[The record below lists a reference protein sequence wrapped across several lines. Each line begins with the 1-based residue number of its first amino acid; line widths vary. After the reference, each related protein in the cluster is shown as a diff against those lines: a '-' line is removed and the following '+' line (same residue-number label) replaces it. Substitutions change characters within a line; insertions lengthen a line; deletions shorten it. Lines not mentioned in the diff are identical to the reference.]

1 MKRIVQNLLAVFLLA
16 VLLVPVTA
24 LGEDGTVTKCS
35 NCNSTN
41 IYMNRTIWRNGKH
54 CCVYKCDDCRQET
67 YGSYV
72 ACDVTMPTKC
82 TEKATCPTCGKKYT
96 GTTHNM
102 PDEVSWT
109 WNNADGI
116 NLASVAG
123 AAACMDCRQEF
134 TTKAYSIG
142 YKTTKNPTCKSNK
155 EVTYTI
161 SGVMLGGRS
170 YSPATTLEIEGT
182 ATGRHSPIP
191 DKGKPATCTE
201 PGLTEG
207 SHCYYC
213 NEVLEAQKEIPAS
226 GHLDVYASKL
236 EQAATCT
243 QDGWTKETKCKNCG
257 QTVKERERIPA
268 PGHKEVTDAAVAA
281 TCTQDGKKEGKH
293 CSVCKKVLV
302 EQEVIPATGHKEVT
316 DAAVAPTCT
325 KVGWTEGSHCSVCN
339 KELTA
344 QTRIPAIGHAVA
356 EGTEAVWVWH
366 IPENGGFASAD
377 VSAQCKNC
385 KEMIST
391 TANSIA
397 IWHNI
402 NATCTE
408 SGKNVYSV
416 TVLLG
421 GQEFYGEKEVKNPD
435 APAKGHT
442 EVIDAAVAPTCTET
456 GKTEGKHCS
465 VCKEVLVK
473 QETVP
478 ATGHKEVTD
487 AAVAPTCTKNG
498 LTEGSHCSKCGW
510 VKQAQKPISAI
521 GHAVEKE
528 AETVWEWNI
537 PADGSFAS
545 VKVSAQCKNCND
557 TISTTANNATYWHSI
572 NATCTESGKNVYSVT
587 VSLGGQ
593 DFYGEKEVDNPDDP
607 ARGHTEVTDAAV
619 APTCTETGKTEGKH
633 CSVCN
638 TVLTKQETIPA
649 TGHTEV
655 TDAAVAPTCT
665 ETGLTEGSHCSVC
678 NTVLKAQEVI
688 PALGHTEVTDAA
700 VAPTCTQTG
709 LTEGSHC
716 SVCNTVLKA
725 QEVIP
730 ALGHTEVT
738 DAAVAPTCTESG
750 KTEGKHCSVCNTVL
764 KAQEVI
770 PALGHTVVTDAAVA
784 PTCTETGKTEG
795 KHCSVCNKILVMQE
809 EIPADGHEW
818 GEWFV
823 TEAAKE
829 SESGKETRVCRRDSS
844 HTQTREIP
852 ALGNESNAPRLHVL
866 DKQNADRFFETTQ
879 QGSTLRV
886 VSEYNEVTVLTGTSE
901 ILNKLLEQGIQI
913 LEFVT
918 PQGTV
923 RVAVKPLLNA
933 MGSNGKFELS
943 VTKQGASLYVNREL
957 RNELLL

>member
-24 LGEDGTVTKCS
+24 LGAGCKPYAHAVDKGAETV
-35 NCNSTN
+35 
-41 IYMNRTIWRNGKH
+41 W
-54 CCVYKCDDCRQET
+54 D
-67 YGSYV
+67 
-72 ACDVTMPTKC
+72 
-82 TEKATCPTCGKKYT
+82 
-96 GTTHNM
+96 
-102 PDEVSWT
+102 WT
-109 WNNADGI
+109 
-116 NLASVAG
+116 
-123 AAACMDCRQEF
+123 
-134 TTKAYSIG
+134 
-142 YKTTKNPTCKSNK
+142 
-155 EVTYTI
+155 
-161 SGVMLGGRS
+161 
-170 YSPATTLEIEGT
+170 
-182 ATGRHSPIP
+182 IP
-191 DKGKPATCTE
+191 DKGFASVTVSARCKNCNEMISTTANSIAIQRTIGANCTESGKNVYWVTVSLGGQDFYGEKEVDNPNAPAKGHTPKTVWGKPATCAE
-201 PGLTEG
+201 PGLTAG
-207 SHCYYC
+207 KVCLFC
-213 NEVLEAQKEIPAS
+213 NEVLVKQEVIPKTD
-226 GHLDVYASKL
+226 HNKNNIVQT
-236 EQAATCT
+236 QAYVPYTCT
-243 QDGWTKETKCKNCG
+243 EDGYTAEKKCKTCG
-257 QTVKERERIPA
+257 QTVQERERIPA

-281 TCTQDGKKEGKH
+281 TCTK
-293 CSVCKKVLV
+293 
-302 EQEVIPATGHKEVT
+302 
-316 DAAVAPTCT
+316 
-325 KVGWTEGSHCSVCN
+325 
-339 KELTA
+339 
-344 QTRIPAIGHAVA
+344 
-356 EGTEAVWVWH
+356 
-366 IPENGGFASAD
+366 
-377 VSAQCKNC
+377 
-385 KEMIST
+385 
-391 TANSIA
+391 
-397 IWHNI
+397 
-402 NATCTE
+402 
-408 SGKNVYSV
+408 
-416 TVLLG
+416 
-421 GQEFYGEKEVKNPD
+421 
-435 APAKGHT
+435 
-442 EVIDAAVAPTCTET
+442 T

-665 ETGLTEGSHCSVC
+665 ETGLTEGKHCSVCNTVLVKQETVPATGHTEVTDVAVAPTCTETGLTEGKHCSVC

-688 PALGHTEVTDAA
+688 PATGHTEVTDAA

-750 KTEGKHCSVCNTVL
+750 KTEGKHCSVCN
-764 KAQEVI
+764 
-770 PALGHTVVTDAAVA
+770 
-784 PTCTETGKTEG
+784 
-795 KHCSVCNKILVMQE
+795 KILVMQE

-829 SESGKETRVCRRDSS
+829 SESGKEMRVCRRDSS

-886 VSEYNEVTVLTGTSE
+886 VSEYDEVTVLTGTSE

-943 VTKQGASLYVNREL
+943 VTKQGATLYVNREL

>member
-24 LGEDGTVTKCS
+24 LGAEKCEHVMPDEAVWTWTPPATPGEGTASYTITAECTKCGKVFTG
-35 NCNSTN
+35 NG
-41 IYMNRTIWRNGKH
+41 RAWIWDTEAATCTHNKFVTHKINHSLNGK
-54 CCVYKCDDCRQET
+54 T
-67 YGSYV
+67 
-72 ACDVTMPTKC
+72 
-82 TEKATCPTCGKKYT
+82 YT
-96 GTTHNM
+96 GTYRV
-102 PDEVSWT
+102 EVPNT
-109 WNNADGI
+109 
-116 NLASVAG
+116 
-123 AAACMDCRQEF
+123 MQEH
-134 TTKAYSIG
+134 TAEPVWGK
-142 YKTTKNPTCKSNK
+142 
-155 EVTYTI
+155 
-161 SGVMLGGRS
+161 
-170 YSPATTLEIEGT
+170 PATCAEAGLSYGERCKFCKKMLKEQTEIPKKTEHNNIIQT
-182 ATGRHSPIP
+182 Q
-191 DKGKPATCTE
+191 KYKPATCTE
-201 PGLTEG
+201 DG
-207 SHCYYC
+207 H
-213 NEVLEAQKEIPAS
+213 EAEKQCQTCGTITKPATII
-226 GHLDVYASKL
+226 K
-236 EQAATCT
+236 AT
-243 QDGWTKETKCKNCG
+243 
-257 QTVKERERIPA
+257 
-268 PGHKEVTDAAVAA
+268 GHKWVTDAAVAA
-281 TCTQDGKKEGKH
+281 TCTQD
-293 CSVCKKVLV
+293 
-302 EQEVIPATGHKEVT
+302 
-316 DAAVAPTCT
+316 
-325 KVGWTEGSHCSVCN
+325 
-339 KELTA
+339 
-344 QTRIPAIGHAVA
+344 
-356 EGTEAVWVWH
+356 
-366 IPENGGFASAD
+366 
-377 VSAQCKNC
+377 
-385 KEMIST
+385 
-391 TANSIA
+391 
-397 IWHNI
+397 
-402 NATCTE
+402 
-408 SGKNVYSV
+408 
-416 TVLLG
+416 
-421 GQEFYGEKEVKNPD
+421 
-435 APAKGHT
+435 
-442 EVIDAAVAPTCTET
+442 

-473 QETVP
+473 QETVS

-510 VKQAQKPISAI
+510 VKQAQKSISAI

-593 DFYGEKEVDNPDDP
+593 DFYGEKEVENPNDP

-619 APTCTETGKTEGKH
+619 APTCTETGK
-633 CSVCN
+633 
-638 TVLTKQETIPA
+638 
-649 TGHTEV
+649 
-655 TDAAVAPTCT
+655 
-665 ETGLTEGSHCSVC
+665 TEGSHCSVC

-700 VAPTCTQTG
+700 VAPTCTKTG
-709 LTEGSHC
+709 LTEGKHC

-750 KTEGKHCSVCNTVL
+750 KTEGKHCSVCN
-764 KAQEVI
+764 
-770 PALGHTVVTDAAVA
+770 
-784 PTCTETGKTEG
+784 
-795 KHCSVCNKILVMQE
+795 KILVMQE

-829 SESGKETRVCRRDSS
+829 SESGKEMRVCRRDSS

-886 VSEYNEVTVLTGTSE
+886 VSEYDEVTVLTGTSE

-943 VTKQGASLYVNREL
+943 VTKQGATLYVNREL

>member
-24 LGEDGTVTKCS
+24 LGAGCKPYAHAVDKGAETV
-35 NCNSTN
+35 
-41 IYMNRTIWRNGKH
+41 W
-54 CCVYKCDDCRQET
+54 D
-67 YGSYV
+67 
-72 ACDVTMPTKC
+72 
-82 TEKATCPTCGKKYT
+82 
-96 GTTHNM
+96 
-102 PDEVSWT
+102 WT
-109 WNNADGI
+109 
-116 NLASVAG
+116 
-123 AAACMDCRQEF
+123 
-134 TTKAYSIG
+134 
-142 YKTTKNPTCKSNK
+142 
-155 EVTYTI
+155 
-161 SGVMLGGRS
+161 
-170 YSPATTLEIEGT
+170 
-182 ATGRHSPIP
+182 IP
-191 DKGKPATCTE
+191 DKGFASVTVSARCKNCNEMISTTANSIAIQRTIGANCTESGKNVYWVTVSLGGQDFYGEKEVDNPNAPAKGHTPKTVWGKPATCAE
-201 PGLTEG
+201 PGLTAG
-207 SHCYYC
+207 KVCLFC
-213 NEVLEAQKEIPAS
+213 NEVLVKQEVIPKTD
-226 GHLDVYASKL
+226 HNKNNIVQT
-236 EQAATCT
+236 QAYVPYTCT
-243 QDGWTKETKCKNCG
+243 EDGYTAEKKCKTCG
-257 QTVKERERIPA
+257 QTVQERERIPA

-281 TCTQDGKKEGKH
+281 TCTK
-293 CSVCKKVLV
+293 
-302 EQEVIPATGHKEVT
+302 
-316 DAAVAPTCT
+316 
-325 KVGWTEGSHCSVCN
+325 
-339 KELTA
+339 
-344 QTRIPAIGHAVA
+344 
-356 EGTEAVWVWH
+356 
-366 IPENGGFASAD
+366 
-377 VSAQCKNC
+377 
-385 KEMIST
+385 
-391 TANSIA
+391 
-397 IWHNI
+397 
-402 NATCTE
+402 
-408 SGKNVYSV
+408 
-416 TVLLG
+416 
-421 GQEFYGEKEVKNPD
+421 
-435 APAKGHT
+435 
-442 EVIDAAVAPTCTET
+442 T

-521 GHAVEKE
+521 GHAVEKK

-572 NATCTESGKNVYSVT
+572 NATCTKDGKNVYSVT

-593 DFYGEKEVDNPDDP
+593 DFYGEKEVDNPNDP
-607 ARGHTEVTDAAV
+607 ARGHTEVIDAAVAPTCTETGKTEGKHCSVCNEVLKAQEVIPALGHTEVTDAAV

-638 TVLTKQETIPA
+638 TVLKAQEVIPA

-665 ETGLTEGSHCSVC
+665 ETGL
-678 NTVLKAQEVI
+678 
-688 PALGHTEVTDAA
+688 
-700 VAPTCTQTG
+700 
-709 LTEGSHC
+709 
-716 SVCNTVLKA
+716 
-725 QEVIP
+725 
-730 ALGHTEVT
+730 
-738 DAAVAPTCTESG
+738 
-750 KTEGKHCSVCNTVL
+750 
-764 KAQEVI
+764 
-770 PALGHTVVTDAAVA
+770 
-784 PTCTETGKTEG
+784 TEG

-829 SESGKETRVCRRDSS
+829 SESGKEMRVCRRDSS

-886 VSEYNEVTVLTGTSE
+886 VSEYDEVTVLTGTSE

-943 VTKQGASLYVNREL
+943 VTKQGATLYVNREL

>member
-24 LGEDGTVTKCS
+24 LGAGCKPYAHAVDKGAETV
-35 NCNSTN
+35 
-41 IYMNRTIWRNGKH
+41 W
-54 CCVYKCDDCRQET
+54 D
-67 YGSYV
+67 
-72 ACDVTMPTKC
+72 
-82 TEKATCPTCGKKYT
+82 
-96 GTTHNM
+96 
-102 PDEVSWT
+102 WT
-109 WNNADGI
+109 
-116 NLASVAG
+116 
-123 AAACMDCRQEF
+123 
-134 TTKAYSIG
+134 
-142 YKTTKNPTCKSNK
+142 
-155 EVTYTI
+155 
-161 SGVMLGGRS
+161 
-170 YSPATTLEIEGT
+170 
-182 ATGRHSPIP
+182 IP
-191 DKGKPATCTE
+191 DKGFASVTVSARCKNCNEMISTTANSIAIQRTIGANCTESGKNVYWVTVSLGGQDFYGEKEVDNPNAPAKGHTPKTVWGKPATCAE
-201 PGLTEG
+201 PGLTAG
-207 SHCYYC
+207 KVCLFC
-213 NEVLEAQKEIPAS
+213 NEVLVKQEVIPKTD
-226 GHLDVYASKL
+226 HNKNNIVQT
-236 EQAATCT
+236 QAYVPYTCT
-243 QDGWTKETKCKNCG
+243 EDGYTAEKKCQTCG
-257 QTVKERERIPA
+257 QTVQERERIPA

-281 TCTQDGKKEGKH
+281 TCTKTGKTEGKH
-293 CSVCKKVLV
+293 CSVCNTVLTK
-302 EQEVIPATGHKEVT
+302 QETIPATGHTEVT

-325 KVGWTEGSHCSVCN
+325 KVGLTEGSHCSVCN
-339 KELTA
+339 KVLKA
-344 QTRIPAIGHAVA
+344 QTSIPAIGHAVA

-408 SGKNVYSV
+408 RGKNVYSV

-421 GQEFYGEKEVKNPD
+421 GQEFYGEKEVNNPND
-435 APAKGHT
+435 PARGHT

-465 VCKEVLVK
+465 VCNEVLV
-473 QETVP
+473 E
-478 ATGHKEVTD
+478 
-487 AAVAPTCTKNG
+487 
-498 LTEGSHCSKCGW
+498 
-510 VKQAQKPISAI
+510 
-521 GHAVEKE
+521 
-528 AETVWEWNI
+528 
-537 PADGSFAS
+537 
-545 VKVSAQCKNCND
+545 
-557 TISTTANNATYWHSI
+557 
-572 NATCTESGKNVYSVT
+572 
-587 VSLGGQ
+587 
-593 DFYGEKEVDNPDDP
+593 
-607 ARGHTEVTDAAV
+607 
-619 APTCTETGKTEGKH
+619 
-633 CSVCN
+633 
-638 TVLTKQETIPA
+638 QETIPA

-665 ETGLTEGSHCSVC
+665 ETGLTEGKHCSVC
-678 NTVLKAQEVI
+678 NTVLVKQETV
-688 PALGHTEVTDAA
+688 PATGHTEVTD
-700 VAPTCTQTG
+700 V
-709 LTEGSHC
+709 
-716 SVCNTVLKA
+716 
-725 QEVIP
+725 
-730 ALGHTEVT
+730 
-738 DAAVAPTCTESG
+738 AVAPTCTETG
-750 KTEGKHCSVCNTVL
+750 LTEGKHCSVCNTVL

-770 PALGHTVVTDAAVA
+770 PATGHTEVTDAAVA

-829 SESGKETRVCRRDSS
+829 SESGKEMRVCRRDSS

-886 VSEYNEVTVLTGTSE
+886 VSEYDEVTVLTGTSE

-943 VTKQGASLYVNREL
+943 VTKQGATLYVNREL

>member
-24 LGEDGTVTKCS
+24 LGGDGTVTECS
-35 NCNSTN
+35 SCKSTN
-41 IYMNRTIWRNGKH
+41 IYVKRTNWYNGKH
-54 CCVYKCDDCRQET
+54 RCVYKCNVCNEET
-67 YGSYV
+67 YGVYV
-72 ACDVTMPTKC
+72 PCDVTMPTKC
-82 TEKATCPTCGKKYT
+82 TEKATCPTCGHKYT

-123 AAACMDCRQEF
+123 AAACMDCGQNF
-134 TTKAYSIG
+134 TTKANGFG
-142 YKTTKNPTCKSNK
+142 YKVTTKPTCQLNK
-155 EVTYTI
+155 KVTYTAN
-161 SGVMLGGRS
+161 GVMLGGRS
-170 YSPATTLEIEGT
+170 YSPATTVEIEGT
-182 ATGRHSPIP
+182 ATGRHFPIP

-207 SHCYYC
+207 SHCYDC
-213 NEVLEAQKEIPAS
+213 KEVLTAQKEIPAS

-243 QDGWTKETKCKNCG
+243 QDGWTKETKCKNCK
-257 QTVKERERIPA
+257 QIIDE
-268 PGHKEVTDAAVAA
+268 
-281 TCTQDGKKEGKH
+281 
-293 CSVCKKVLV
+293 SVPIK
-302 EQEVIPATGHKEVT
+302 ATGHKEVT
-316 DAAVAPTCT
+316 DAAVEPTCT
-325 KVGWTEGSHCSVCN
+325 EAGKTAGKHCSVCN
-339 KELTA
+339 E
-344 QTRIPAIGHAVA
+344 
-356 EGTEAVWVWH
+356 
-366 IPENGGFASAD
+366 
-377 VSAQCKNC
+377 
-385 KEMIST
+385 
-391 TANSIA
+391 
-397 IWHNI
+397 
-402 NATCTE
+402 
-408 SGKNVYSV
+408 
-416 TVLLG
+416 VLLA
-421 GQEFYGEKEVKNPD
+421 QE
-435 APAKGHT
+435 AIPAKGHT
-442 EVIDAAVAPTCTET
+442 VVTDEAVAPTCTEA

-465 VCKEVLVK
+465 VCNEVLLA
-473 QETVP
+473 QEAIPAKGHTV
-478 ATGHKEVTD
+478 VTD
-487 AAVAPTCTKNG
+487 AAVEPTCTEAGK
-498 LTEGSHCSKCGW
+498 TEGKHCSVCNE
-510 VKQAQKPISAI
+510 VLLAQ
-521 GHAVEKE
+521 E
-528 AETVWEWNI
+528 AI
-537 PADGSFAS
+537 PA
-545 VKVSAQCKNCND
+545 K
-557 TISTTANNATYWHSI
+557 
-572 NATCTESGKNVYSVT
+572 
-587 VSLGGQ
+587 
-593 DFYGEKEVDNPDDP
+593 
-607 ARGHTEVTDAAV
+607 GHTVVTDEAV

-638 TVLTKQETIPA
+638 TVLTKQETVPA

-665 ETGLTEGSHCSVC
+665 ETGKTEGKHCSVC

-709 LTEGSHC
+709 LTEGKHC

-750 KTEGKHCSVCNTVL
+750 KTEGKHCSVCN
-764 KAQEVI
+764 
-770 PALGHTVVTDAAVA
+770 
-784 PTCTETGKTEG
+784 
-795 KHCSVCNKILVMQE
+795 KILVMQE

-829 SESGKETRVCRRDSS
+829 SESGKEMRVCRRDSS

-886 VSEYNEVTVLTGTSE
+886 VSEYDEVTVLTGTSE

-943 VTKQGASLYVNREL
+943 VTKQGTTLYVNREL

>member
-24 LGEDGTVTKCS
+24 LGAGCKPYAHAVDKGAETV
-35 NCNSTN
+35 
-41 IYMNRTIWRNGKH
+41 W
-54 CCVYKCDDCRQET
+54 D
-67 YGSYV
+67 
-72 ACDVTMPTKC
+72 
-82 TEKATCPTCGKKYT
+82 
-96 GTTHNM
+96 
-102 PDEVSWT
+102 WT
-109 WNNADGI
+109 
-116 NLASVAG
+116 
-123 AAACMDCRQEF
+123 
-134 TTKAYSIG
+134 
-142 YKTTKNPTCKSNK
+142 
-155 EVTYTI
+155 
-161 SGVMLGGRS
+161 
-170 YSPATTLEIEGT
+170 
-182 ATGRHSPIP
+182 IP
-191 DKGKPATCTE
+191 DKGFASVTVSARCKNCNEMISTTANSIAIQRTIGANCTESGKNVYWVTVSLGGQDFYGEKEVDNPNAPAKGHTPKTVWGKPATCAE
-201 PGLTEG
+201 PGLTAG
-207 SHCYYC
+207 KVCLFC
-213 NEVLEAQKEIPAS
+213 NEVLVKQEVIPKTD
-226 GHLDVYASKL
+226 HNKNNIVQT
-236 EQAATCT
+236 QAYVPYTCT
-243 QDGWTKETKCKNCG
+243 EDGYTAEKKCKTCG
-257 QTVKERERIPA
+257 QTVQERERIPA

-281 TCTQDGKKEGKH
+281 TCTK
-293 CSVCKKVLV
+293 
-302 EQEVIPATGHKEVT
+302 
-316 DAAVAPTCT
+316 
-325 KVGWTEGSHCSVCN
+325 
-339 KELTA
+339 
-344 QTRIPAIGHAVA
+344 
-356 EGTEAVWVWH
+356 
-366 IPENGGFASAD
+366 
-377 VSAQCKNC
+377 
-385 KEMIST
+385 
-391 TANSIA
+391 
-397 IWHNI
+397 
-402 NATCTE
+402 
-408 SGKNVYSV
+408 
-416 TVLLG
+416 
-421 GQEFYGEKEVKNPD
+421 
-435 APAKGHT
+435 
-442 EVIDAAVAPTCTET
+442 T

-521 GHAVEKE
+521 GHAVEKK

-587 VSLGGQ
+587 VLLGGQ
-593 DFYGEKEVDNPDDP
+593 EFYGEKEVNNPNDP

-619 APTCTETGKTEGKH
+619 APTCTETGLTEGKH

-638 TVLTKQETIPA
+638 TVLKAQEVIPA

-665 ETGLTEGSHCSVC
+665 ETGLTEGKHCSVC

-688 PALGHTEVTDAA
+688 PATGHKEVTDAA

-750 KTEGKHCSVCNTVL
+750 KTEGKHCSVCN
-764 KAQEVI
+764 
-770 PALGHTVVTDAAVA
+770 
-784 PTCTETGKTEG
+784 
-795 KHCSVCNKILVMQE
+795 KILVMQE

-829 SESGKETRVCRRDSS
+829 SESGKEMRVCRRDGS

-886 VSEYNEVTVLTGTSE
+886 VSEYDEVTVLTGTSE

-943 VTKQGASLYVNREL
+943 VTKQGATLYVNREL

>member
-24 LGEDGTVTKCS
+24 LGAGCKPYAHAVDKGAETV
-35 NCNSTN
+35 
-41 IYMNRTIWRNGKH
+41 W
-54 CCVYKCDDCRQET
+54 D
-67 YGSYV
+67 
-72 ACDVTMPTKC
+72 
-82 TEKATCPTCGKKYT
+82 
-96 GTTHNM
+96 
-102 PDEVSWT
+102 WT
-109 WNNADGI
+109 
-116 NLASVAG
+116 
-123 AAACMDCRQEF
+123 
-134 TTKAYSIG
+134 
-142 YKTTKNPTCKSNK
+142 
-155 EVTYTI
+155 
-161 SGVMLGGRS
+161 
-170 YSPATTLEIEGT
+170 
-182 ATGRHSPIP
+182 IP
-191 DKGKPATCTE
+191 DKGFASVTVSARCKNCNEMISTTANSIAIQRTIGANCTESGKNVYWVTVSLGGQDFYGEKEVDNPNAPAKGHTPKTVWGKPATCAE
-201 PGLTEG
+201 PGLTAG
-207 SHCYYC
+207 KVCLFC
-213 NEVLEAQKEIPAS
+213 NEVLVKQEVIPKTD
-226 GHLDVYASKL
+226 HNKNNIVQT
-236 EQAATCT
+236 QAYVPYTCT
-243 QDGWTKETKCKNCG
+243 EDGYTAEKKCKTCG
-257 QTVKERERIPA
+257 QTVQERERIPA

-281 TCTQDGKKEGKH
+281 TCTK
-293 CSVCKKVLV
+293 
-302 EQEVIPATGHKEVT
+302 
-316 DAAVAPTCT
+316 
-325 KVGWTEGSHCSVCN
+325 
-339 KELTA
+339 
-344 QTRIPAIGHAVA
+344 
-356 EGTEAVWVWH
+356 
-366 IPENGGFASAD
+366 
-377 VSAQCKNC
+377 
-385 KEMIST
+385 
-391 TANSIA
+391 
-397 IWHNI
+397 
-402 NATCTE
+402 
-408 SGKNVYSV
+408 
-416 TVLLG
+416 
-421 GQEFYGEKEVKNPD
+421 
-435 APAKGHT
+435 
-442 EVIDAAVAPTCTET
+442 T

-521 GHAVEKE
+521 GHAVEKK

-572 NATCTESGKNVYSVT
+572 NATCTKDGKNVYSVT

-593 DFYGEKEVDNPDDP
+593 DFYGEKEVDNPNDP
-607 ARGHTEVTDAAV
+607 ARGHTEVIDAAV

-638 TVLTKQETIPA
+638 E
-649 TGHTEV
+649 
-655 TDAAVAPTCT
+655 
-665 ETGLTEGSHCSVC
+665 
-678 NTVLKAQEVI
+678 VLKAQEVI

-700 VAPTCTQTG
+700 VAPTCTETG
-709 LTEGSHC
+709 KTEGKHC

-750 KTEGKHCSVCNTVL
+750 KTEGKHCSVCN
-764 KAQEVI
+764 
-770 PALGHTVVTDAAVA
+770 
-784 PTCTETGKTEG
+784 
-795 KHCSVCNKILVMQE
+795 KILVMQE

-829 SESGKETRVCRRDSS
+829 SESGKEMRVCRRDSS

-886 VSEYNEVTVLTGTSE
+886 VSEYDEVTVLTGTSE

-943 VTKQGASLYVNREL
+943 VTKQGATLYVNREL

>member
-24 LGEDGTVTKCS
+24 LGAEKCEHVMPDEAVWTWTPPATPGEGTASYTITAECTKCGKVFTG
-35 NCNSTN
+35 NG
-41 IYMNRTIWRNGKH
+41 RAWIWDTEAATCTHNKFVTHKINHSLNGK
-54 CCVYKCDDCRQET
+54 T
-67 YGSYV
+67 
-72 ACDVTMPTKC
+72 
-82 TEKATCPTCGKKYT
+82 YT
-96 GTTHNM
+96 GTYRV
-102 PDEVSWT
+102 EVPNT
-109 WNNADGI
+109 
-116 NLASVAG
+116 
-123 AAACMDCRQEF
+123 MQEH
-134 TTKAYSIG
+134 TAEPVWGK
-142 YKTTKNPTCKSNK
+142 
-155 EVTYTI
+155 
-161 SGVMLGGRS
+161 
-170 YSPATTLEIEGT
+170 PATCAEAGLSYGERCKFCKKMLKEQTEIPKKTEHNNIIQT
-182 ATGRHSPIP
+182 Q
-191 DKGKPATCTE
+191 KYKPATCTE
-201 PGLTEG
+201 DG
-207 SHCYYC
+207 H
-213 NEVLEAQKEIPAS
+213 EAEKQCQTCGTITKPATII
-226 GHLDVYASKL
+226 K
-236 EQAATCT
+236 AT
-243 QDGWTKETKCKNCG
+243 
-257 QTVKERERIPA
+257 
-268 PGHKEVTDAAVAA
+268 GHKWVTDAAVAA
-281 TCTQDGKKEGKH
+281 TCTQD
-293 CSVCKKVLV
+293 
-302 EQEVIPATGHKEVT
+302 
-316 DAAVAPTCT
+316 
-325 KVGWTEGSHCSVCN
+325 
-339 KELTA
+339 
-344 QTRIPAIGHAVA
+344 
-356 EGTEAVWVWH
+356 
-366 IPENGGFASAD
+366 
-377 VSAQCKNC
+377 
-385 KEMIST
+385 
-391 TANSIA
+391 
-397 IWHNI
+397 
-402 NATCTE
+402 
-408 SGKNVYSV
+408 
-416 TVLLG
+416 
-421 GQEFYGEKEVKNPD
+421 
-435 APAKGHT
+435 
-442 EVIDAAVAPTCTET
+442 

-638 TVLTKQETIPA
+638 TVL
-649 TGHTEV
+649 
-655 TDAAVAPTCT
+655 
-665 ETGLTEGSHCSVC
+665 
-678 NTVLKAQEVI
+678 KAQEVI
-688 PALGHTEVTDAA
+688 PATGHTEVTDAA

-738 DAAVAPTCTESG
+738 DAAVAPTCTKTG
-750 KTEGKHCSVCNTVL
+750 LTEGSHCSVCNTVL

-770 PALGHTVVTDAAVA
+770 PALGHTEVTDAAVA
-784 PTCTETGKTEG
+784 PTCTESGKTEG

-829 SESGKETRVCRRDSS
+829 SESGKEMRVCRRDSS

-886 VSEYNEVTVLTGTSE
+886 VSEYDEVTVLTGTSE

-943 VTKQGASLYVNREL
+943 VTKQGATLYVNREL

>member
-24 LGEDGTVTKCS
+24 LGAGCKPYAHAVDKGAETV
-35 NCNSTN
+35 
-41 IYMNRTIWRNGKH
+41 W
-54 CCVYKCDDCRQET
+54 D
-67 YGSYV
+67 
-72 ACDVTMPTKC
+72 
-82 TEKATCPTCGKKYT
+82 
-96 GTTHNM
+96 
-102 PDEVSWT
+102 WT
-109 WNNADGI
+109 
-116 NLASVAG
+116 
-123 AAACMDCRQEF
+123 
-134 TTKAYSIG
+134 
-142 YKTTKNPTCKSNK
+142 
-155 EVTYTI
+155 
-161 SGVMLGGRS
+161 
-170 YSPATTLEIEGT
+170 
-182 ATGRHSPIP
+182 IP
-191 DKGKPATCTE
+191 DKGFASVTVSARCKNCNEMISTTANSIAIQRTIGANCTESGKNVYWVTVSLGGQDFYGEKEVDNPNAPAKGHTPKTVWGKPATCAE
-201 PGLTEG
+201 PGLTAG
-207 SHCYYC
+207 KVCLFC
-213 NEVLEAQKEIPAS
+213 NEVLVKQEVIPKTD
-226 GHLDVYASKL
+226 HNKNNIVQT
-236 EQAATCT
+236 QAYVPYTCT
-243 QDGWTKETKCKNCG
+243 EDGYTAEKKCKTCG
-257 QTVKERERIPA
+257 QTVQERERIPA

-281 TCTQDGKKEGKH
+281 TCTK
-293 CSVCKKVLV
+293 
-302 EQEVIPATGHKEVT
+302 
-316 DAAVAPTCT
+316 
-325 KVGWTEGSHCSVCN
+325 
-339 KELTA
+339 
-344 QTRIPAIGHAVA
+344 
-356 EGTEAVWVWH
+356 
-366 IPENGGFASAD
+366 
-377 VSAQCKNC
+377 
-385 KEMIST
+385 
-391 TANSIA
+391 
-397 IWHNI
+397 
-402 NATCTE
+402 
-408 SGKNVYSV
+408 
-416 TVLLG
+416 
-421 GQEFYGEKEVKNPD
+421 
-435 APAKGHT
+435 
-442 EVIDAAVAPTCTET
+442 T

-521 GHAVEKE
+521 GHAVEKK

-587 VSLGGQ
+587 VLLGGQ
-593 DFYGEKEVDNPDDP
+593 EFYGEKEVNNPNDP

-638 TVLTKQETIPA
+638 TVL
-649 TGHTEV
+649 
-655 TDAAVAPTCT
+655 
-665 ETGLTEGSHCSVC
+665 
-678 NTVLKAQEVI
+678 KAQEVI
-688 PALGHTEVTDAA
+688 PATGHKEVTDAA

-750 KTEGKHCSVCNTVL
+750 KTEGKHCSVCN
-764 KAQEVI
+764 
-770 PALGHTVVTDAAVA
+770 
-784 PTCTETGKTEG
+784 
-795 KHCSVCNKILVMQE
+795 KILVMQE

-829 SESGKETRVCRRDSS
+829 SESGKEMRVCRRDGS

-886 VSEYNEVTVLTGTSE
+886 VSEYDEVTALTGTSE

-943 VTKQGASLYVNREL
+943 VTKQGATLYVNREL

>member
-24 LGEDGTVTKCS
+24 LGAGCKPYAHAVDKGAETV
-35 NCNSTN
+35 
-41 IYMNRTIWRNGKH
+41 W
-54 CCVYKCDDCRQET
+54 D
-67 YGSYV
+67 
-72 ACDVTMPTKC
+72 
-82 TEKATCPTCGKKYT
+82 
-96 GTTHNM
+96 
-102 PDEVSWT
+102 WT
-109 WNNADGI
+109 
-116 NLASVAG
+116 
-123 AAACMDCRQEF
+123 
-134 TTKAYSIG
+134 
-142 YKTTKNPTCKSNK
+142 
-155 EVTYTI
+155 
-161 SGVMLGGRS
+161 
-170 YSPATTLEIEGT
+170 
-182 ATGRHSPIP
+182 IP
-191 DKGKPATCTE
+191 DKGFASVTVSARCKNCNEMISTTANSIAIQRTIGANCTESGKNVYWVTVSLGGQDFYGEKEVDNPNAPAKGHTPKTVWGKPATCAE
-201 PGLTEG
+201 PGLTAG
-207 SHCYYC
+207 KVCLFC
-213 NEVLEAQKEIPAS
+213 NEVLVKQEVIPKTD
-226 GHLDVYASKL
+226 HNKNNIVQT
-236 EQAATCT
+236 QAYVPYTCT
-243 QDGWTKETKCKNCG
+243 EDGYTAEKKCKTCG
-257 QTVKERERIPA
+257 QTVQERERIPA

-281 TCTQDGKKEGKH
+281 TCTK
-293 CSVCKKVLV
+293 
-302 EQEVIPATGHKEVT
+302 
-316 DAAVAPTCT
+316 
-325 KVGWTEGSHCSVCN
+325 
-339 KELTA
+339 
-344 QTRIPAIGHAVA
+344 
-356 EGTEAVWVWH
+356 
-366 IPENGGFASAD
+366 
-377 VSAQCKNC
+377 
-385 KEMIST
+385 
-391 TANSIA
+391 
-397 IWHNI
+397 
-402 NATCTE
+402 
-408 SGKNVYSV
+408 
-416 TVLLG
+416 
-421 GQEFYGEKEVKNPD
+421 
-435 APAKGHT
+435 
-442 EVIDAAVAPTCTET
+442 T

-521 GHAVEKE
+521 GHAVEKK

-572 NATCTESGKNVYSVT
+572 NATCTESGKNVYSIT

-593 DFYGEKEVDNPDDP
+593 DFYGEKEVKNPDAP
-607 ARGHTEVTDAAV
+607 ARGHTEVIDAAV

-638 TVLTKQETIPA
+638 EVLKAQEVIPA

-665 ETGLTEGSHCSVC
+665 ETGL
-678 NTVLKAQEVI
+678 
-688 PALGHTEVTDAA
+688 
-700 VAPTCTQTG
+700 
-709 LTEGSHC
+709 
-716 SVCNTVLKA
+716 
-725 QEVIP
+725 
-730 ALGHTEVT
+730 
-738 DAAVAPTCTESG
+738 
-750 KTEGKHCSVCNTVL
+750 
-764 KAQEVI
+764 
-770 PALGHTVVTDAAVA
+770 
-784 PTCTETGKTEG
+784 TEG

-886 VSEYNEVTVLTGTSE
+886 VSEYDEVTVLTGTSE

-943 VTKQGASLYVNREL
+943 VTKQGATLYVNREL

>member
-24 LGEDGTVTKCS
+24 LGEE
-35 NCNSTN
+35 CN
-41 IYMNRTIWRNGKH
+41 
-54 CCVYKCDDCRQET
+54 
-67 YGSYV
+67 
-72 ACDVTMPTKC
+72 
-82 TEKATCPTCGKKYT
+82 
-96 GTTHNM
+96 
-102 PDEVSWT
+102 
-109 WNNADGI
+109 
-116 NLASVAG
+116 
-123 AAACMDCRQEF
+123 
-134 TTKAYSIG
+134 
-142 YKTTKNPTCKSNK
+142 
-155 EVTYTI
+155 
-161 SGVMLGGRS
+161 
-170 YSPATTLEIEGT
+170 
-182 ATGRHSPIP
+182 
-191 DKGKPATCTE
+191 
-201 PGLTEG
+201 
-207 SHCYYC
+207 
-213 NEVLEAQKEIPAS
+213 
-226 GHLDVYASKL
+226 
-236 EQAATCT
+236 
-243 QDGWTKETKCKNCG
+243 
-257 QTVKERERIPA
+257 
-268 PGHKEVTDAAVAA
+268 
-281 TCTQDGKKEGKH
+281 
-293 CSVCKKVLV
+293 
-302 EQEVIPATGHKEVT
+302 
-316 DAAVAPTCT
+316 
-325 KVGWTEGSHCSVCN
+325 
-339 KELTA
+339 
-344 QTRIPAIGHAVA
+344 HAVA

-397 IWHNI
+397 IQSTIGAN
-402 NATCTE
+402 CTE

-416 TVLLG
+416 TVSLG
-421 GQEFYGEKEVKNPD
+421 GQDFYGEKEVDNPN

-442 EVIDAAVAPTCTET
+442 PKTVWGKPATCAEPGLTAGKVCLFCSEVLVKQEVIPKTDHNKNNIVQTQKYKPYTCTEDGYTAEKKCTTCGQIVQKRERLKAPGHTVVIDAAVAPTCTKD
-456 GKTEGKHCS
+456 GKTEGKHCR
-465 VCKEVLVK
+465 VCRKVLVE
-473 QETVP
+473 QETIP

-498 LTEGSHCSKCGW
+498 LTEGSHCSVCNK
-510 VKQAQKPISAI
+510 VLKARTSISAI
-521 GHAVEKE
+521 GHAVEKK

-587 VSLGGQ
+587 VLLGGQ
-593 DFYGEKEVDNPDDP
+593 EFYGEKEVENPDAP
-607 ARGHTEVTDAAV
+607 ARGHTEVIDAAV

-638 TVLTKQETIPA
+638 E
-649 TGHTEV
+649 
-655 TDAAVAPTCT
+655 
-665 ETGLTEGSHCSVC
+665 
-678 NTVLKAQEVI
+678 VLKAQETI
-688 PALGHTEVTDAA
+688 PALGHTE
-700 VAPTCTQTG
+700 
-709 LTEGSHC
+709 
-716 SVCNTVLKA
+716 
-725 QEVIP
+725 
-730 ALGHTEVT
+730 
-738 DAAVAPTCTESG
+738 
-750 KTEGKHCSVCNTVL
+750 
-764 KAQEVI
+764 
-770 PALGHTVVTDAAVA
+770 VTDAAVA

-829 SESGKETRVCRRDSS
+829 SESGKEMRVCRRDSS

-886 VSEYNEVTVLTGTSE
+886 VSEYDEVTVLTGTSE

-943 VTKQGASLYVNREL
+943 VTKQGATLYVNREL
-957 RNELLL
+957 CNELLL

>member
-109 WNNADGI
+109 WNNADGK
-116 NLASVAG
+116 NMASVTGTAK
-123 AAACMDCRQEF
+123 CIDCGKTFEKTRYSIAYKI
-134 TTKAYSIG
+134 TTK
-142 YKTTKNPTCKSNK
+142 PTCQLNQK
-155 EVTYTI
+155 VTYAPQD
-161 SGVMLGGRS
+161 GVTLGGRR
-170 YSPATTLEIEGT
+170 YSPSFTVEIPNT
-182 ATGRHSPIP
+182 ATGRHFPIP

-201 PGLTEG
+201 PGLTSG
-207 SHCYYC
+207 SHCYDC
-213 NEVLEAQKEIPAS
+213 NKVLEAQKEIPAS

-281 TCTQDGKKEGKH
+281 TCTK
-293 CSVCKKVLV
+293 
-302 EQEVIPATGHKEVT
+302 
-316 DAAVAPTCT
+316 
-325 KVGWTEGSHCSVCN
+325 
-339 KELTA
+339 
-344 QTRIPAIGHAVA
+344 
-356 EGTEAVWVWH
+356 
-366 IPENGGFASAD
+366 
-377 VSAQCKNC
+377 
-385 KEMIST
+385 
-391 TANSIA
+391 
-397 IWHNI
+397 
-402 NATCTE
+402 
-408 SGKNVYSV
+408 
-416 TVLLG
+416 
-421 GQEFYGEKEVKNPD
+421 
-435 APAKGHT
+435 
-442 EVIDAAVAPTCTET
+442 T

-465 VCKEVLVK
+465 VCKEVLVE
-473 QETVP
+473 QETIP

-521 GHAVEKE
+521 GHAVEKK

-572 NATCTESGKNVYSVT
+572 NATCTESGKNVYSIT

-593 DFYGEKEVDNPDDP
+593 DFYGEKEVKNPDAP
-607 ARGHTEVTDAAV
+607 ARGHTEVIDVAV
-619 APTCTETGKTEGKH
+619 APTCTETGLTEGKH

-638 TVLTKQETIPA
+638 TVLKAQEVIPA

-665 ETGLTEGSHCSVC
+665 ETGLTEG
-678 NTVLKAQEVI
+678 K
-688 PALGHTEVTDAA
+688 
-700 VAPTCTQTG
+700 
-709 LTEGSHC
+709 HC

-750 KTEGKHCSVCNTVL
+750 KTEGKHCSVCN
-764 KAQEVI
+764 
-770 PALGHTVVTDAAVA
+770 
-784 PTCTETGKTEG
+784 
-795 KHCSVCNKILVMQE
+795 KILVMQE

-829 SESGKETRVCRRDSS
+829 SESGKEMRVCRRDGS

-886 VSEYNEVTVLTGTSE
+886 VSEYDEVTVLTGTSE

-943 VTKQGASLYVNREL
+943 VTKQGATLYVNREL

>member
-24 LGEDGTVTKCS
+24 LGAGCKPYAHAVDKGAETV
-35 NCNSTN
+35 
-41 IYMNRTIWRNGKH
+41 W
-54 CCVYKCDDCRQET
+54 D
-67 YGSYV
+67 
-72 ACDVTMPTKC
+72 
-82 TEKATCPTCGKKYT
+82 
-96 GTTHNM
+96 
-102 PDEVSWT
+102 WT
-109 WNNADGI
+109 
-116 NLASVAG
+116 
-123 AAACMDCRQEF
+123 
-134 TTKAYSIG
+134 
-142 YKTTKNPTCKSNK
+142 
-155 EVTYTI
+155 
-161 SGVMLGGRS
+161 
-170 YSPATTLEIEGT
+170 
-182 ATGRHSPIP
+182 IP
-191 DKGKPATCTE
+191 DKGFASVTVSARCKNCNEMISTTANSIAIQRTIGANCTESGKNVYWVTVSLGGQDFYGEKEVDNPNAPAKGHTPKTVWGKPATCAE
-201 PGLTEG
+201 PGLTAG
-207 SHCYYC
+207 KVCLFC
-213 NEVLEAQKEIPAS
+213 NEVLVKQEVIPKTD
-226 GHLDVYASKL
+226 HNKNNIVQT
-236 EQAATCT
+236 QAYVPYTCT
-243 QDGWTKETKCKNCG
+243 EDGYTAEKKCKACG
-257 QTVKERERIPA
+257 QTVQERERIPA

-281 TCTQDGKKEGKH
+281 TCTK
-293 CSVCKKVLV
+293 
-302 EQEVIPATGHKEVT
+302 
-316 DAAVAPTCT
+316 
-325 KVGWTEGSHCSVCN
+325 
-339 KELTA
+339 
-344 QTRIPAIGHAVA
+344 
-356 EGTEAVWVWH
+356 
-366 IPENGGFASAD
+366 
-377 VSAQCKNC
+377 
-385 KEMIST
+385 
-391 TANSIA
+391 
-397 IWHNI
+397 
-402 NATCTE
+402 
-408 SGKNVYSV
+408 
-416 TVLLG
+416 
-421 GQEFYGEKEVKNPD
+421 
-435 APAKGHT
+435 
-442 EVIDAAVAPTCTET
+442 T

-521 GHAVEKE
+521 GHAVEKK

-572 NATCTESGKNVYSVT
+572 NATCTKDGKNVYSVT

-593 DFYGEKEVDNPDDP
+593 DFYGEKEVENPNDP
-607 ARGHTEVTDAAV
+607 ARGHTEVIDAAVAPTCTETGKTEGKHCSVCNTVLKAQEVIPALGHTEVTDAAV

-638 TVLTKQETIPA
+638 TVLTKQEVIPA

-665 ETGLTEGSHCSVC
+665 ETGLTEGKHCSVC

-688 PALGHTEVTDAA
+688 PATGHTEVTDAA

-750 KTEGKHCSVCNTVL
+750 KTEGKHCSVCN
-764 KAQEVI
+764 
-770 PALGHTVVTDAAVA
+770 
-784 PTCTETGKTEG
+784 
-795 KHCSVCNKILVMQE
+795 KILVMQE

-829 SESGKETRVCRRDSS
+829 SESGKEIRVCRRDSS

-886 VSEYNEVTVLTGTSE
+886 VSEYDEVTVLTGTSE

-943 VTKQGASLYVNREL
+943 VTKQGATLYVNREL

>member
-24 LGEDGTVTKCS
+24 LGAGCKPYAHAVDKGAETV
-35 NCNSTN
+35 
-41 IYMNRTIWRNGKH
+41 W
-54 CCVYKCDDCRQET
+54 D
-67 YGSYV
+67 
-72 ACDVTMPTKC
+72 
-82 TEKATCPTCGKKYT
+82 
-96 GTTHNM
+96 
-102 PDEVSWT
+102 WT
-109 WNNADGI
+109 
-116 NLASVAG
+116 
-123 AAACMDCRQEF
+123 
-134 TTKAYSIG
+134 
-142 YKTTKNPTCKSNK
+142 
-155 EVTYTI
+155 
-161 SGVMLGGRS
+161 
-170 YSPATTLEIEGT
+170 
-182 ATGRHSPIP
+182 IP
-191 DKGKPATCTE
+191 DKGFASVTVSARCKNCNEMISTTANSIAIQRTIGANCTESGKNVYWVTVSLGGQDFYGEKEVDNPNAPAKGHTPKTVWGKPATCAE
-201 PGLTEG
+201 PGLTAG
-207 SHCYYC
+207 KVCLFC
-213 NEVLEAQKEIPAS
+213 NEVLVKQEVIPKTD
-226 GHLDVYASKL
+226 HNKNNIVQT
-236 EQAATCT
+236 QAYVPYTCT
-243 QDGWTKETKCKNCG
+243 EDGYTAEKKCKTCG
-257 QTVKERERIPA
+257 QTVQERERIPA

-281 TCTQDGKKEGKH
+281 TCTK
-293 CSVCKKVLV
+293 
-302 EQEVIPATGHKEVT
+302 
-316 DAAVAPTCT
+316 
-325 KVGWTEGSHCSVCN
+325 
-339 KELTA
+339 
-344 QTRIPAIGHAVA
+344 
-356 EGTEAVWVWH
+356 
-366 IPENGGFASAD
+366 
-377 VSAQCKNC
+377 
-385 KEMIST
+385 
-391 TANSIA
+391 
-397 IWHNI
+397 
-402 NATCTE
+402 
-408 SGKNVYSV
+408 
-416 TVLLG
+416 
-421 GQEFYGEKEVKNPD
+421 
-435 APAKGHT
+435 
-442 EVIDAAVAPTCTET
+442 T

-572 NATCTESGKNVYSVT
+572 NATCTESGKNVYSIT

-593 DFYGEKEVDNPDDP
+593 DFYGEKEVKNPDAP
-607 ARGHTEVTDAAV
+607 ARGHTEVIDAAV
-619 APTCTETGKTEGKH
+619 APTCTETGKTEGK
-633 CSVCN
+633 
-638 TVLTKQETIPA
+638 
-649 TGHTEV
+649 
-655 TDAAVAPTCT
+655 
-665 ETGLTEGSHCSVC
+665 
-678 NTVLKAQEVI
+678 
-688 PALGHTEVTDAA
+688 
-700 VAPTCTQTG
+700 
-709 LTEGSHC
+709 HC

-738 DAAVAPTCTESG
+738 DAAVAPTCTETG
-750 KTEGKHCSVCNTVL
+750 KTKGTHCSVCNEVL

-770 PALGHTVVTDAAVA
+770 PALGHTEVTDAAVA
-784 PTCTETGKTEG
+784 PTCTESGKTEG

-829 SESGKETRVCRRDSS
+829 SESGKEMRVCRRDSS

-886 VSEYNEVTVLTGTSE
+886 VSEYDEVTVLTGTSE

-943 VTKQGASLYVNREL
+943 VTKQGATLYVNREL

>member
-109 WNNADGI
+109 WNNADGK
-116 NLASVAG
+116 NMASVTGTAK
-123 AAACMDCRQEF
+123 CIDCGKTFEKTRYSIAYKI
-134 TTKAYSIG
+134 TTK
-142 YKTTKNPTCKSNK
+142 PTCQLNQK
-155 EVTYTI
+155 VTYAPQD
-161 SGVMLGGRS
+161 GVTLGGRR
-170 YSPATTLEIEGT
+170 YSPSFTVEIPNT
-182 ATGRHSPIP
+182 ATGRHFPIP

-201 PGLTEG
+201 PGLTSG
-207 SHCYYC
+207 SHCYDC
-213 NEVLEAQKEIPAS
+213 NKVLEAQKEIPAS

-281 TCTQDGKKEGKH
+281 TCTK
-293 CSVCKKVLV
+293 
-302 EQEVIPATGHKEVT
+302 
-316 DAAVAPTCT
+316 
-325 KVGWTEGSHCSVCN
+325 
-339 KELTA
+339 
-344 QTRIPAIGHAVA
+344 
-356 EGTEAVWVWH
+356 
-366 IPENGGFASAD
+366 
-377 VSAQCKNC
+377 
-385 KEMIST
+385 
-391 TANSIA
+391 
-397 IWHNI
+397 
-402 NATCTE
+402 
-408 SGKNVYSV
+408 
-416 TVLLG
+416 
-421 GQEFYGEKEVKNPD
+421 
-435 APAKGHT
+435 
-442 EVIDAAVAPTCTET
+442 T

-465 VCKEVLVK
+465 VCKEVLVE
-473 QETVP
+473 QETIP

-521 GHAVEKE
+521 GHAVEKK

-572 NATCTESGKNVYSVT
+572 NATCTESGKNVYSIT

-593 DFYGEKEVDNPDDP
+593 DFYGEKEVKNPDAP
-607 ARGHTEVTDAAV
+607 ARGHTEVIDAAV

-638 TVLTKQETIPA
+638 E
-649 TGHTEV
+649 
-655 TDAAVAPTCT
+655 
-665 ETGLTEGSHCSVC
+665 
-678 NTVLKAQEVI
+678 
-688 PALGHTEVTDAA
+688 
-700 VAPTCTQTG
+700 
-709 LTEGSHC
+709 
-716 SVCNTVLKA
+716 VLKA

-738 DAAVAPTCTESG
+738 DAAVAPTCTETG
-750 KTEGKHCSVCNTVL
+750 KTEGTHCSVCNEVL

-770 PALGHTVVTDAAVA
+770 PALGHTEVTDAAVA
-784 PTCTETGKTEG
+784 PTCTETGLTEG

-886 VSEYNEVTVLTGTSE
+886 VSEYDEVTVLTGTSE

-943 VTKQGASLYVNREL
+943 VTKQGATLYVNREL

>member
-1 MKRIVQNLLAVFLLA
+1 
-16 VLLVPVTA
+16 
-24 LGEDGTVTKCS
+24 
-35 NCNSTN
+35 
-41 IYMNRTIWRNGKH
+41 
-54 CCVYKCDDCRQET
+54 
-67 YGSYV
+67 
-72 ACDVTMPTKC
+72 
-82 TEKATCPTCGKKYT
+82 
-96 GTTHNM
+96 
-102 PDEVSWT
+102 
-109 WNNADGI
+109 
-116 NLASVAG
+116 
-123 AAACMDCRQEF
+123 MDCRQEF

-465 VCKEVLVK
+465 VCNEVLK
-473 QETVP
+473 AQEV
-478 ATGHKEVTD
+478 
-487 AAVAPTCTKNG
+487 
-498 LTEGSHCSKCGW
+498 
-510 VKQAQKPISAI
+510 
-521 GHAVEKE
+521 
-528 AETVWEWNI
+528 
-537 PADGSFAS
+537 
-545 VKVSAQCKNCND
+545 
-557 TISTTANNATYWHSI
+557 
-572 NATCTESGKNVYSVT
+572 
-587 VSLGGQ
+587 
-593 DFYGEKEVDNPDDP
+593 
-607 ARGHTEVTDAAV
+607 
-619 APTCTETGKTEGKH
+619 
-633 CSVCN
+633 
-638 TVLTKQETIPA
+638 IPA

-665 ETGLTEGSHCSVC
+665 ETGLTEGTHCSVC

-700 VAPTCTQTG
+700 VAPTCTETG
-709 LTEGSHC
+709 KTEGKHC

-770 PALGHTVVTDAAVA
+770 PATGHTEVTDAAVA
-784 PTCTETGKTEG
+784 PTCTESGKTEG

-809 EIPADGHEW
+809 EILADGHEW

-829 SESGKETRVCRRDSS
+829 SESGKEMRVCRRDSS

-886 VSEYNEVTVLTGTSE
+886 VSEYDEVTVLTGTSE

-943 VTKQGASLYVNREL
+943 VTKQGATLYVNREL